1 MAVRTTEHLGSG
13 QFGTV
18 NKGIWHSSRASRV
31 VAIKMLQSSATGED
45 TVRFLQEAAI
55 NGQFRHPNI
64 VELFG
69 VVTVDKPVS
78 EWLSSHANHTNT
90 GWLTG
95 SACTNTKRQA
105 IPVCCCD

>member
-1 MAVRTTEHLGSG
+1 MLLHFCVAVRTTEHLGSG

-31 VAIKMLQSSATGED
+31 VAIKMLQSSATSED
-45 TVRFLQEAAI
+45 TVKFLQEVAI

-78 EWLSSHANHTNT
+78 EWLSSSARCTNT
-90 GWLTG
+90 YWFTV
-95 SACTNTKRQA
+95 SACTSKVYTK
-105 IPVCCCD
+105 